1 MNTANNQ
8 TQNLNYNPHNPNFTN
23 PGSKKFARDYDKE
36 PLVIKS
42 YERFFAYTIF
52 FVPMMLAGLFIYLFT
67 DYGAYTSKE
76 EYISLASV
84 ISAVTAVVYF
94 FTAVRA
100 KHEVK
105 FTNKHIEFISNG
117 IVKRR
122 CWIDKEELGLCFTLD
137 GFNEGR
143 LKMPVSDNI
152 FFLVMA
158 LMMLIA
164 WQGMAIA
171 MVFFMYLGNVIFKL
185 IIYLFL
191 NKSLR
196 GFRFLP
202 FLRVAVPWY
211 GNNFKA
217 FPISM
222 KYFSIYIYNEKVY
235 EEIWRWF
242 LQNGVNIDRVKRN
255 YMFI

>member
-1 MNTANNQ
+1 MNTADNQ
-8 TQNLNYNPHNPNFTN
+8 TQNLNYNPQNPNLTN

-36 PLVIKS
+36 PLVIKN

-52 FVPMMLAGLFIYLFT
+52 FVPMMLAGLFICLFT

-105 FTNKHIEFISNG
+105 FTNKHIEFINKG

-122 CWIDKEELGLCFTLD
+122 CGIDKEELGLCFTLD

-143 LKMPVSDNI
+143 LKIPVSDKI

-164 WQGMAIA
+164 LQGMAIA
-171 MVFFMYLGNVIFKL
+171 MVFFMYLCNVIFKL
-185 IIYLFL
+185 IVYLFL

-217 FPISM
+217 FPISI

-235 EEIWRWF
+235 DEIWRWF